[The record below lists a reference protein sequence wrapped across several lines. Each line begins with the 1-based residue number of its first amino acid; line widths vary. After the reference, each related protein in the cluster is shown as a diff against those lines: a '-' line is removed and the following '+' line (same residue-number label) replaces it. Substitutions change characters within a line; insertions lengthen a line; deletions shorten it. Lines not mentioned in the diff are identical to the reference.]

1 MTKTGV
7 LCGIALSFGSLAHA
21 DDPRAPTDAELLE
34 EANKLAGVD
43 EPATTGEEV
52 ITIQDTAPAE
62 AASSVHFSQDD
73 LRRRPAQQPSDILR
87 QTPGLVVAQHA
98 GGGKADQYFLRGF

>member
-7 LCGIALSFGSLAHA
+7 LCGIALSIGSVAHA
-21 DDPRAPTDAELLE
+21 DDPQPAPTDEELLD
-34 EANKLAGVD
+34 EANQMA
-43 EPATTGEEV
+43 EEV
-52 ITIQDTAPAE
+52 ITIDDTAPAE
-62 AASSVHFSQDD
+62 AASSVHFDQDD

-98 GGGKADQYFLRGF
+98 GGGKADQYFLRGFDADHGTDV